1 MNSSLNKVKYNS
13 ETLYNNLLL
22 LSRNK
27 LFYTNYKLE
36 DSFQNRI
43 ILIFLHVSF
52 IFIKAKEK
60 NGKIVY
66 NKYYQSSFDFIF
78 NKIEENMREIGWGD
92 VTVNKAMKKLVKV
105 FYDILLNCEKYA
117 HKAKETKYTFLNKYL
132 IANNHQKHTHK
143 VGLVEYFD
151 KYMSFCIDLSSDN
164 VLKGDINFKYK

>member
-27 LFYTNYKLE
+27 LYYTNYKLE

-92 VTVNKAMKKLVKV
+92 VTVNKSMKKLVK
-105 FYDILLNCEKYA
+105 I
-117 HKAKETKYTFLNKYL
+117 
-132 IANNHQKHTHK
+132 
-143 VGLVEYFD
+143 
-151 KYMSFCIDLSSDN
+151 
-164 VLKGDINFKYK
+164 